1 MMQVTVVRGCFL
13 ILSSCGEMLP
23 ISSDK
28 AGSGGPSMGITATA
42 GLASI
47 TATTANAASTAANG
61 QAAQAPPPKVNSG
74 GDTVQLTVA
83 QQVYQLYN
91 QGQKVSEIA
100 SALSLSVAAV
110 NSYLNLPGSGS

>member
-1 MMQVTVVRGCFL
+1 
-13 ILSSCGEMLP
+13 
-23 ISSDK
+23 
-28 AGSGGPSMGITATA
+28 MGITATA
-42 GLASI
+42 GLASV
-47 TATTANAASTAANG
+47 TAAAANAAPSTANT
-61 QAAQAPPPKVNSG
+61 QSAQSPPPKANSG

-110 NSYLNLPGSGS
+110 NSYLNLSGSGS

>member
-1 MMQVTVVRGCFL
+1 
-13 ILSSCGEMLP
+13 
-23 ISSDK
+23 
-28 AGSGGPSMGITATA
+28 MGITATG

-47 TATTANAASTAANG
+47 TTTAGNGGLTAANV
-61 QAAQAPPPKVNSG
+61 QPAQAPAANPNSG
-74 GDTVQLTVA
+74 ADTVQLSVA

-110 NSYLNLPGSGS
+110 NSYLNLPGSGG